1 MNTLVV
7 LARGA
12 YAPWLTW
19 LSLFV
24 GAFALH
30 SKLQKGGWSARSD
43 RICLITQTRSV
54 HTHATQQ
61 TVGPWQPRLHF
72 RCTIC
77 FRRLNATSFLSTNGS
92 DRHSINGSN
101 PRDSAIPI
109 KLNPPQN
116 ATDATSTWRSF
127 SWRRDETILAGAP
140 YRCDHFAIHAQGWL
154 SLPG

>member
-1 MNTLVV
+1 MNTLVA

-61 TVGPWQPRLHF
+61 TVGAWQLDF
-72 RCTIC
+72 I
-77 FRRLNATSFLSTNGS
+77 ST
-92 DRHSINGSN
+92 
-101 PRDSAIPI
+101 
-109 KLNPPQN
+109 
-116 ATDATSTWRSF
+116 
-127 SWRRDETILAGAP
+127 AP
-140 YRCDHFAIHAQGWL
+140 SVSED
-154 SLPG
+154 